1 MGKQKSR
8 SSRVSNGG
16 RTKANK
22 AQEAKRQAK
31 FAAKREAGNVY
42 KYEPIK
48 AKKGSVEYI
57 IAKAERV
64 EKAKSSKLPY
74 ARLTS
79 IFAKLDNQIAAEK
92 ERAMKAKAAKKEK
105 KTA

>member
-1 MGKQKSR
+1 MAKQKSR

-31 FAAKREAGNVY
+31 FSAKREAGKAYEY
-42 KYEPIK
+42 KANPY
-48 AKKGSVEYI
+48 KKGSRDWKHEKRAREEKR
-57 IAKAERV
+57 IASMR
-64 EKAKSSKLPY
+64 KLPL

-79 IFAKLDNQIAAEK
+79 IFAKLDNKMAIEK
-92 ERAMKAKAAKKEK
+92 EAKKNAA
-105 KTA
+105 TA

>member
-31 FAAKREAGNVY
+31 FAAKREAGNAY

-48 AKKGSVEYI
+48 AKKGTRAWY
-57 IAKAERV
+57 AEKLERA
-64 EKAKSSKLPY
+64 EKAKSSRLPY

-79 IFAKLDNQIAAEK
+79 IFAKLNNEIAKEK
-92 ERAMKAKAAKKEK
+92 EAAVKAKSVKKEN